1 MVESVTKTTCDYV
14 KTHFNIEV
22 NTLMDAINSSIDFWK
37 QEDISFFQS
46 LLKVDEV
53 ANNRKLYRRIDTKIY
68 DLQLTR

>member
-1 MVESVTKTTCDYV
+1 
-14 KTHFNIEV
+14 
-22 NTLMDAINSSIDFWK
+22 MDAINSSIDFWK